1 LRISYFATLR
11 LVSFSYGRWYIYDGA
26 IAIEAAEPKMSLLI
40 YERALQHSRNA
51 DAVKWNVRAAV
62 TGAVRVVAPAIIKE
76 GCEIAATLAGM
87 LAIVL
92 ASLALDVWIWVP
104 RLGR

>member
-26 IAIEAAEPKMSLLI
+26 IAIKVAEPKMSPLI

-51 DAVKWNVRAAV
+51 DAVKRTVRAAV
-62 TGAVRVVAPAIIKE
+62 TGAVRVVAPAIKE
-76 GCEIAATLAGM
+76 GCEIVATIAAM
-87 LAIVL
+87 VAIVL
-92 ASLALDVWIWVP
+92 ASLALDVWICVP
-104 RLGR
+104 R

>member
-1 LRISYFATLR
+1 
-11 LVSFSYGRWYIYDGA
+11 
-26 IAIEAAEPKMSLLI
+26 MSPLI
-40 YERALQHSRNA
+40 YERALRQSRNA

-62 TGAVRVVAPAIIKE
+62 TGAVRFVAPAIKE
-76 GCEIAATLAGM
+76 GCEIVATIAGM

-92 ASLALDVWIWVP
+92 ACLALDVWIWVP

>member
-1 LRISYFATLR
+1 
-11 LVSFSYGRWYIYDGA
+11 
-26 IAIEAAEPKMSLLI
+26 MSLI
-40 YERALQHSRNA
+40 YKRSLQHSRNA

-62 TGAVRVVAPAIIKE
+62 TGAVRVVAPAIKE
-76 GCEIAATLAGM
+76 GCEIVATIAGM
-87 LAIVL
+87 FAIVL

>member
-1 LRISYFATLR
+1 MLR
-11 LVSFSYGRWYIYDGA
+11 LVSFSYGLWYIYDGA
-26 IAIEAAEPKMSLLI
+26 IAIEAAEPKLSLLI

-62 TGAVRVVAPAIIKE
+62 TGAVRVVAPAIKE
-76 GCEIAATLAGM
+76 GCEIVATIAGV